1 MAIHKYLL
9 TVNLDV
15 YFLIILFTLLN
26 STFCFV
32 VFEDKVVCVT
42 SLEVAVE
49 DLHGRK
55 KSLSRAKPHRFQ

>member
-42 SLEVAVE
+42 SLGVAVE
-49 DLHGRK
+49 DLNGRM
-55 KSLSRAKPHRFQ
+55 